1 MSLKINVTE
10 REKNSPAPCGEE
22 SNPILSSAPL
32 SSLKS
37 TEGDETSDMHAGE
50 GERWMMEMEAVFN
63 YFEISKILQD
73 FSSHRIFICMYG
85 ESRTAGELCYS
96 AIL

>member
-1 MSLKINVTE
+1 VSPKINVW
-10 REKNSPAPCGEE
+10 GEE

-50 GERWMMEMEAVFN
+50 GERWMMEME
-63 YFEISKILQD
+63 Q
-73 FSSHRIFICMYG
+73 G